1 MNRIPT
7 ELHKLI
13 EFGLGGDGWQNF
25 VNHYNEKYDKVQI
38 DGFTFAPTTLS
49 YTFSQLISN
58 LGITTLPAYV
68 DPESP
73 GYEKA
78 LSQLAGKVGNIPTQ
92 KAFYRLNRVLLREKM
107 LLMQKFG
114 NSALTSETQDAILG
128 VLDESTEGLIKGFY
142 NSLTHQRMQI
152 VSTGKFTIS
161 ETNNPRGLK
170 GITLDF
176 GIEDSHFNTLAG
188 QARWWTNEEHTNAN
202 IGTNAD
208 PIDYIKKRLK
218 QIRRKHQIGVAMQL
232 EMSQDLFDDLLT
244 HPKVLARVGY
254 SMFPTIK
261 TDNEAI
267 MAAQNYSD
275 DALKATLSKLCGI
288 DIVPRDTMAAV
299 EKPGKDADGEPDLI
313 VSQVE
318 NFKATNIAFV
328 PKGMIGTIQG
338 VTPLTLG
345 YAPEDIAQFNGGRL
359 ILSQRVIP
367 ETHSIYIESEA
378 AQICV
383 PSTPQA
389 MFIDTV
395 TI

>member
-395 TI
+395 TV

>member
-92 KAFYRLNRVLLREKM
+92 KSFYRLNRVILREKM

-114 NSALTSETQDAILG
+114 NSALTAETQDAILG

-176 GIEDSHFNTLAG
+176 GIKDSHFNTLAG
-188 QARWWTNEEHTNAN
+188 QARWWTNEDHTNAN

-208 PIDYIKKRLK
+208 PIEYIKKRLK
-218 QIRRKHQIGVAMQL
+218 TIRRKHGISVAMQL

-254 SMFPTIK
+254 SNFPAIK
-261 TDNEAI
+261 TDDEAI

-395 TI
+395 TV

>member
-114 NSALTSETQDAILG
+114 NSALTAETQDAILG

-395 TI
+395 TV

>member
-202 IGTNAD
+202 IGTNSD

-395 TI
+395 TV

>member
-114 NSALTSETQDAILG
+114 NSALTAETQDAILG

-218 QIRRKHQIGVAMQL
+218 KIRRKHQIGVAMQL

-345 YAPEDIAQFNGGRL
+345 YAPEDIAQFKGGRL

-395 TI
+395 TV

>member
-218 QIRRKHQIGVAMQL
+218 TIRRKHQIGVAMQL

-395 TI
+395 TV

>member
-1 MNRIPT
+1 
-7 ELHKLI
+7 
-13 EFGLGGDGWQNF
+13 
-25 VNHYNEKYDKVQI
+25 
-38 DGFTFAPTTLS
+38 
-49 YTFSQLISN
+49 
-58 LGITTLPAYV
+58 
-68 DPESP
+68 
-73 GYEKA
+73 
-78 LSQLAGKVGNIPTQ
+78 
-92 KAFYRLNRVLLREKM
+92 
-107 LLMQKFG
+107 
-114 NSALTSETQDAILG
+114 
-128 VLDESTEGLIKGFY
+128 
-142 NSLTHQRMQI
+142 
-152 VSTGKFTIS
+152 
-161 ETNNPRGLK
+161 
-170 GITLDF
+170 
-176 GIEDSHFNTLAG
+176 
-188 QARWWTNEEHTNAN
+188 
-202 IGTNAD
+202 
-208 PIDYIKKRLK
+208 
-218 QIRRKHQIGVAMQL
+218 MQL